1 MFRQNIILTGFMGT
15 GKSTVGRIVAKRL
28 NMKFIDIDEEI
39 KKITGLN
46 ITKIFDVL
54 GQRGFRDL
62 ETEVV
67 EGYSEKKGFV
77 IATGGGVVLRE
88 SNIINL
94 RRNGII
100 FLLTADEQE
109 ILKRLDGSNDRPLLV
124 KDGNNIIDMIKKR
137 ESRYYNTA
145 DYIVDTNNIT
155 AEDVAEK
162 IIYIYSR
169 F

>member
-62 ETEVV
+62 ETEVA